1 MTPAGVI
8 FYIGNKR
15 SFPVE
20 IFTDQAGHVQEADL
34 PGIFQSYRLFPEGYP
49 GTVFSPGTVLSGNVL
64 FSGFPLLCKDLHKKG
79 KSEGELKK
87 TVVDR
92 YPRDSF
98 TIATK
103 FPTFA
108 VQTEDQVEGIFAQ
121 QLQNLGTD
129 YVDYYLL
136 HILNTKFYNGLN
148 GKGGVVKTCRLF
160 EHAQKWKEEG
170 KIRHLGFSFH
180 DSPEVLDQI
189 LTEHPEVEFMQI
201 IINYFDWNSYFIASK
216 GCYDVI
222 RRHGKKI
229 VVMEPVKG
237 GVLAQ
242 IPEASETAL
251 RKINPDLSPAG
262 WAIRYA
268 ASKEDVIAVLSGMST
283 FAQVEDNVK
292 TMKVFVPLTD
302 KEQAMLEGLAASQK
316 ESGPEH
322 IGDFTKYEGITYHGV
337 SVAAILD
344 TYNSAMVQPH
354 TLFSG
359 EMNYLANKMLSL
371 GVTDIRQP
379 FPEETVLLDGKDIT
393 AQVRE
398 AWDFL
403 VEHAFVM

>member
-1 MTPAGVI
+1 MTQKKLGFGFMRLPVLDENPEHIDFDQLNQMVDEFMDGG
-8 FYIGNKR
+8 FTYFDT
-15 SFPVE
+15 SF
-20 IFTDQAGHVQEADL
+20 AYH
-34 PGIFQSYRLFPEGYP
+34 
-49 GTVFSPGTVLSGNVL
+49 N
-64 FSGFPLLCKDLHKKG
+64 G
-79 KSEGELKK
+79 KSEAALKR

-92 YPRDSF
+92 YPRNSF

-108 VQTEDQVEGIFAQ
+108 VQSEDQVEGIFAQ
-121 QLQNLGTD
+121 QLANLGTD
-129 YVDYYLL
+129 HVDYYLL
-136 HILNTKFYNGLN
+136 HILNTKFYNGTDGN
-148 GKGGVVKTCRLF
+148 GGVVKTCKLF

-189 LTEHPEVEFMQI
+189 LTEHPEVEFVQI

-242 IPEASETAL
+242 IPAESEAQL
-251 RKINPDLSPAG
+251 REIDPEISPAG

-283 FAQVEDNVK
+283 LDQVKDNVK
-292 TMKVFVPLTD
+292 TMKDFKPLSEA
-302 KEQAMLEGLAASQK
+302 EQKLLESLAEAQK
-316 ESGPEH
+316 ASGPEH
-322 IGDFTKYEGITYHGV
+322 TGDFRKYENLNFHGI

-344 TYNSAMVQPH
+344 TYNSAMVQPNP
-354 TLFSG
+354 LFSG

-371 GVTDIRQP
+371 GVTDIKQP
-379 FPEETVLLDGKDIT
+379 FPEETVMLDGQDIT
-393 AQVRE
+393 AQVKG

-403 VEHAFVM
+403 ATHAFVM

>member
-1 MTPAGVI
+1 MANGKLGFGFMRLPVLD
-8 FYIGNKR
+8 GNQENIDFEQLYKMVDEFLDNGFTYFDT
-15 SFPVE
+15 SF
-20 IFTDQAGHVQEADL
+20 AYH
-34 PGIFQSYRLFPEGYP
+34 
-49 GTVFSPGTVLSGNVL
+49 N
-64 FSGFPLLCKDLHKKG
+64 G
-79 KSEGELKK
+79 KSEGALKQS
-87 TVVDR
+87 VVDR
-92 YPRDSF
+92 YPRDRF

-136 HILNTKFYNGLN
+136 HILNTKFYNGLDGN
-148 GKGGVVKTCRLF
+148 GGVVKTCRLF

-170 KIRHLGFSFH
+170 KIKHLGFSFH

-189 LTEHPEVEFMQI
+189 LTEHPEVEFVQI

-222 RRHGKKI
+222 RKHGKKV

-242 IPEASETAL
+242 VPAESETAMKA
-251 RKINPDLSPAG
+251 RVPALSPAG
-262 WAIRYA
+262 WALRYA
-268 ASKEDVIAVLSGMST
+268 ASKDDVLAVLSGMST
-283 FAQVEDNVK
+283 LEQVQDNVK
-292 TMKVFVPLTD
+292 TMKNFTSLTD
-302 KEQAMLEGLAASQK
+302 EEQVFLEGLAARQK
-316 ESGPEH
+316 ESGPEKM
-322 IGDFTKYEGITYHGV
+322 GDFSKYEDLLYHGV

-344 TYNSAMVQPH
+344 TYNSAMVQPNP
-354 TLFSG
+354 LFSG

-371 GVTDIRQP
+371 GVTDIKQP
-379 FPEETVLLDGKDIT
+379 FPKEAVLLDGEDIT
-393 AQVRE
+393 AQVEE